1 MDVTVS
7 QVRDRSPAAQSQ
19 TRDGP
24 SAPRPRGPSRV
35 VVRTLATALV
45 AALSGAVAGVLVT
58 RDRSTKAATADS
70 ASGALAHFATP
81 DVATIIAAAAPA
93 VVSVRTRPTN
103 ISNLFNSTPA
113 AGEGT
118 GVVVESTGTIV
129 TSAALV
135 AGTRPVTVT
144 LADGRS
150 LPARVLGRDPT
161 SGIAVLKVAATG
173 LATARLAASERLRI
187 GDDVVALGDALA
199 LPGGPT
205 VSRGVVAALQ
215 RSVAMP
221 SGSLPQRLTGLLEVT
236 TALGESNA
244 GGPVIDTDG
253 EVVGIAIAA
262 QNGERP
268 PGFAVDIVRERS
280 VIDAL
285 EQGTTV
291 TDALGADAIDVT
303 PLLAHDYN
311 LAVESGA
318 LVASV
323 DPGSAAQ
330 IGGLKADDIVIGFAN
345 QRIATAAD
353 LARRVRDPS
362 VTSVR
367 LTVLRG
373 RRPLTL
379 TVRLRH

>member
-1 MDVTVS
+1 VLM
-7 QVRDRSPAAQSQ
+7 
-19 TRDGP
+19 
-24 SAPRPRGPSRV
+24 
-35 VVRTLATALV
+35 RTLATALV
-45 AALSGAVAGVLVT
+45 AALSGAVAGVIVS
-58 RDRSTKAATADS
+58 RDRSNKAPAADP
-70 ASGALAHFATP
+70 ASGALAHFGTP
-81 DVATIIAAAAPA
+81 DVANIVAAVAPA
-93 VVSVRTRPTN
+93 VVSIRTRPTS
-103 ISNLFNSTPA
+103 ISNLFDSSPA

-118 GVVVESTGTIV
+118 GVVIGSAGTIV
-129 TSAALV
+129 TSASVV

-150 LPARVLGRDPT
+150 LPARILGRDPT
-161 SGIAVLKVAATG
+161 TGVAVLKVAATG
-173 LATARLAASERLRI
+173 LATARLAVSERLRI
-187 GDDVVALGDALA
+187 GDDVVALGDALT

-221 SGSLPQRLTGLLEVT
+221 STSQLPRLTGLLEVT
-236 TALGESNA
+236 NALGASNA

-253 EVVGIAIAA
+253 EVVGIAIAT

-268 PGFAVDIVRERS
+268 PGFAVDIVRDRS

-285 EQGTTV
+285 EEGTNLTN
-291 TDALGADAIDVT
+291 ALGAEAIDVT

-311 LAVESGA
+311 LPVESGA
-318 LVASV
+318 LIASV
-323 DPGSAAQ
+323 EPGSAAQ
-330 IGGLKADDIVIGFAN
+330 IGGLRADDIVVGFAH

-353 LARRVRDPS
+353 LARRVRDPA

-367 LTVLRG
+367 LAVRRG
-373 RRPLTL
+373 SQSLTL

>member
-7 QVRDRSPAAQSQ
+7 QVRDGSPAAPSQ
-19 TRDGP
+19 ARPAP
-24 SAPRPRGPSRV
+24 SSPRPRGTRSV
-35 VVRTLATALV
+35 VVRTVATVVV
-45 AALSGAVAGVLVT
+45 AAVSGAAAGALVT
-58 RDRSTKAATADS
+58 RHRTTKVVTTDPS
-70 ASGALAHFATP
+70 PGALAHFATP
-81 DVATIIAAAAPA
+81 DVANIVAAVAPA
-93 VVSVRTRPTN
+93 VVSVRTRPPD
-103 ISNLFNSTPA
+103 ISNLFNSVPV

-118 GVVVESTGTIV
+118 GVVVGSSGTII
-129 TSAALV
+129 TSAELV

-150 LPARVLGRDPT
+150 LPAKILGLDPA

-173 LATARLAASERLRI
+173 LATARLAVTERLRV
-187 GDDVVALGDALA
+187 GDDVVAFGDALA

-221 SGSLPQRLTGLLEVT
+221 SATEPPRLTGLLEVT
-236 TALGESNA
+236 SALGASNA

-253 EVVGIAIAA
+253 EVVGIAVTA
-262 QNGERP
+262 QNGDRA
-268 PGFAVDIVRERS
+268 PGFAVDVVRERS
-280 VIDAL
+280 VIQAL
-285 EQGTTV
+285 EQGTTL
-291 TDALGADAIDVT
+291 TNALGAEAIDVT

-318 LVASV
+318 LIASV
-323 DPGSAAQ
+323 EPGSPAQ
-330 IGGLKADDIVIGFAN
+330 IGGLRADDIVVGFAR
-345 QRIATAAD
+345 QRIATAED
-353 LARRVRDPS
+353 LARRVLDPS

-367 LTVLRG
+367 LSVLRG
-373 RRPLTL
+373 SRSLTV